1 MTYGGVTCL
10 HDRDAVERN
19 IGALTSAWHSLNR
32 RPHQIDLALKRAK
45 RPKYQWLDFANVSP
59 FFLWKQGLEMIL
71 SIPLVLLNSIHCTDF

>member
-32 RPHQIDLALKRAK
+32 RPHQIDLALKGRATQNINGLIL
-45 RPKYQWLDFANVSP
+45 RRFPRVFFANKD
-59 FFLWKQGLEMIL
+59 LR
-71 SIPLVLLNSIHCTDF
+71 